1 MPSRNSR
8 HAPEE
13 SFSWSSSQFGL
24 GCYAL
29 WRLFEAVT
37 GANGVLKRASSLAVA
52 IVYAILCVR
61 ALELVANHATN
72 DGASSNPEPW
82 VAKIMSW
89 SGGSTAIAI
98 FGAGLVL
105 AGVGLGAWGLVH
117 NYEKNL
123 ALERVSRPWQT
134 LVKFFG
140 ASGDLAR
147 GSLIAL
153 FGIYL
158 IAAAL
163 TSNPAQAKSID
174 ETLRD
179 LVHHP
184 FGAVG
189 IGAMAVGLLFYG
201 LFSLFDARFRRL

>member
-1 MPSRNSR
+1 MTSTLATTETSPVGASATQTTGWVKAVGRIGIASRGVIYVLLAYLAFDIAR
-8 HAPEE
+8 HGSAPTQTSSTGALEE
-13 SFSWSSSQFGL
+13 LEARTGGKLLLVVLAIGL

-123 ALERVSRPWQT
+123 ALERASRPWQT
-134 LVKFFG
+134 LVKFLVPVG
-140 ASGDLAR
+140 
-147 GSLIAL
+147 
-153 FGIYL
+153 
-158 IAAAL
+158 
-163 TSNPAQAKSID
+163 TWPAD
-174 ETLRD
+174 
-179 LVHHP
+179 P
-184 FGAVG
+184 
-189 IGAMAVGLLFYG
+189 
-201 LFSLFDARFRRL
+201 